1 MLAIPLITLQAV
13 VEVAIGGFLALF
25 ITDLTRLVTRGFLA
39 STGFVLLLI
48 GALGVA
54 GEFAIPDPTHFTDHA
69 LNRGWLSPSLRL
81 TAAFMAAFLL
91 YLVAVYLRPPVLH
104 LIVGFLTAALGISA
118 LVTTAFLFQTPGW
131 GAYATLASFLLSA
144 ITIGTVTTAMLL
156 GHWYLVVPNLST
168 RPLLALLVILAAAF
182 VLQGVLDAA
191 ALALLGGHA
200 GVVSQ
205 RDVLSGRFALVFWI
219 GRVGVGIALPLLIA
233 ALAAQ
238 STRTRSLMSA
248 TGLLYVAVVLTL
260 VGQVTGKVIFF
271 SGNLPL

>member
-48 GALGVA
+48 GSLGVA

-69 LNRGWLSPSLRL
+69 LNRSWLTPSLRL
-81 TAAFMAAFLL
+81 TAAFMVAFLV

-118 LVTTAFLFQTPGW
+118 LVTTAFVFETPGW
-131 GAYATLASFLLSA
+131 GSYGTLASFLLSA

-168 RPLLALLVILAAAF
+168 RPLLALLAILATAF

-191 ALALLGGHA
+191 ALALLGGHP

-205 RDVLSGRFALVFWI
+205 RDVISGRYALVFWI
-219 GRVGVGIALPLLIA
+219 GRVAVGIALPLLIT
-233 ALAAQ
+233 ALAVQ